1 MSDLMD
7 DLLKVGTAPRISR
20 PAANQSVRKA
30 EFNLTSGTIEIP
42 EDLPEGDA
50 YDVLVAAGQDPADW
64 EVTGFRRSEWGI
76 EGQEQTSTR
85 FTFKRRER
93 VEQSER
99 EAAVA
104 EVLSWIDRHKPRER
118 VHFDEDMRRDFAVL
132 ALGDLQLGKFEN
144 LEDGTDFDHAAAN
157 AISVIDQF
165 VEDLEHTATEEV
177 LVAWL
182 GDHGEGFVSQG
193 GANTWRTQT
202 TQQDQNRI
210 MRRLMYYAVD
220 AISPLTNRLV
230 MIAVPG
236 NHGESQ
242 RVAGKG
248 VTRYDDNNDTE
259 QLNAVAE
266 GIERSGED
274 YDHVEFYVPERD
286 EISLCVEIAGVRI
299 GAVHGERWNSGKHA
313 DWWEGQVF
321 HGGPVAAAD
330 VLLCGHWHHLLV
342 QDVGR
347 KLFAQVPALE
357 RRSKWWEHK
366 TGIVGH
372 PGALLLEG
380 SYDQVTNIKPLRA
393 ETPA

>member
-1 MSDLMD
+1 MSELMD
-7 DLLKVGTAPRISR
+7 KLLKVSTAPTLSR
-20 PAANQSVRKA
+20 NPPAESRRVA
-30 EFNLTSGTIEIP
+30 EFSQSTGAIEVP
-42 EDLPEGDA
+42 EDAPEGDA
-50 YDVLVAAGQDPADW
+50 ESFLRDAGQDPADW
-64 EVTGFRRSEWGI
+64 EVTGFKRSEWGDP
-76 EGQEQTSTR
+76 ENPFVSTR

-93 VEQSER
+93 VEQSGR
-99 EAAVA
+99 EDAVA
-104 EVLSWIDRHKPRER
+104 EVLDWIAQHRPER
-118 VHFDEDMRRDFAVL
+118 PGYRIPSRDLAVL
-132 ALGDLQLGKFEN
+132 AIGDLQLGKLEN
-144 LEDGTDFDHAAAN
+144 LEEGFDHSAAN

-165 VEDLEHTATEEV
+165 VTDLQETPTKEV

-193 GANTWRTQT
+193 GANTWRTQM

-220 AISPLTNRLV
+220 QIAPWTGRLV
-230 MIAVPG
+230 MVAVPG

-242 RVAGKG
+242 RISGKG

-266 GIERSGED
+266 GVARSGED
-274 YDHVEFYVPERD
+274 FDRVEFYVPERD
-286 EISLCVEIAGVRI
+286 EISLTVDVGGISV

-321 HGGPVAAAD
+321 HDGPTARAD

-342 QDVGR
+342 QDIGK

-380 SYDQVTNIKPLRA
+380 HGGQVTNIKPLRA
-393 ETPA
+393 KESA

>member
-1 MSDLMD
+1 MSELMD
-7 DLLKVGTAPRISR
+7 KLLKVSTAPTLSR
-20 PAANQSVRKA
+20 NPPAESRRVA
-30 EFNLTSGTIEIP
+30 EFSQSTGAIEVP
-42 EDLPEGDA
+42 EDAPEGDA
-50 YDVLVAAGQDPADW
+50 ESFLRDAGQDPADW
-64 EVTGFRRSEWGI
+64 EVTGFKRSEWGDP
-76 EGQEQTSTR
+76 EKPFVSTR
-85 FTFKRRER
+85 FTFKRRDR
-93 VEQSER
+93 VQQSDR
-99 EAAVA
+99 EEAVA
-104 EVLSWIDRHKPRER
+104 EVLSWIERHKPS
-118 VHFDEDMRRDFAVL
+118 RRLGLSPVRDL
-132 ALGDLQLGKFEN
+132 AILAIGDLQLGKLEN
-144 LEDGTDFDHAAAN
+144 MEGGFDHSAAN

-165 VEDLEHTATEEV
+165 VTDLQETPTKEV

-193 GANTWRTQT
+193 GANTWRTQM

-220 AISPLTNRLV
+220 QIAPWTGRLV
-230 MIAVPG
+230 MVAVPG

-242 RVAGKG
+242 RISGKG

-266 GIERSGED
+266 GVARSGED
-274 YDHVEFYVPERD
+274 FDRVEFYVPERD
-286 EISLCVEIAGVRI
+286 EISLTVDVGGISV

-321 HGGPVAAAD
+321 HDGPTARAD

-342 QDVGR
+342 QDIGK

-380 SYDQVTNIKPLRA
+380 HGGQVTNIRPLRA
-393 ETPA
+393 KESA

>member
-1 MSDLMD
+1 MSELMD
-7 DLLKVGTAPRISR
+7 KLLKVSTAPTLSR
-20 PAANQSVRKA
+20 NPPAESRRVA
-30 EFNLTSGTIEIP
+30 EFSQSTGAIEVP
-42 EDLPEGDA
+42 EDAPEGDA
-50 YDVLVAAGQDPADW
+50 ESFLRDAGQDPADW
-64 EVTGFRRSEWGI
+64 EVTGFKRSEWGDP
-76 EGQEQTSTR
+76 ENPFVSTR
-85 FTFKRRER
+85 FTFKRRDR
-93 VEQSER
+93 VQQPDR
-99 EAAVA
+99 EEAVA
-104 EVLSWIDRHKPRER
+104 EVLSWIERHKPS
-118 VHFDEDMRRDFAVL
+118 RRLGLTPVRDL
-132 ALGDLQLGKFEN
+132 AILAIGDLQLGKLEN
-144 LEDGTDFDHAAAN
+144 MEEGFDHSAAN

-165 VEDLEHTATEEV
+165 VADLREKPAAEV

-193 GANTWRTQT
+193 GANTWRTQM

-220 AISPLTNRLV
+220 QVGPETERLV

-266 GIERSGED
+266 GVARSGRD
-274 YDHVEFYVPERD
+274 FSHVEFYVPERD
-286 EISLCVEIAGVRI
+286 EISLTVDVGGISV

-321 HGGPVAAAD
+321 HDGPTARAD

-342 QDVGR
+342 QDIGK

-380 SYDQVTNIKPLRA
+380 HGGQVTNIKPLRA
-393 ETPA
+393 KESA

>member
-7 DLLKVGTAPRISR
+7 KLLKVSAAPSVARAKAPESR
-20 PAANQSVRKA
+20 RVA
-30 EFNLTSGTIEIP
+30 EFSQSTGSIEVP
-42 EDLPEGDA
+42 EDAPEGDA
-50 YDVLVAAGQDPADW
+50 LDFLRDAGQDPADW
-64 EVTGFRRSEWGI
+64 EVSGFKRSEWGDP
-76 EGQEQTSTR
+76 EAPFVSTR
-85 FTFKRRER
+85 FTFKRRKR
-93 VEQSER
+93 VQQSDR
-99 EAAVA
+99 EEAVA
-104 EVLSWIDRHKPRER
+104 EVLEWIGQHRPQRLGYR
-118 VHFDEDMRRDFAVL
+118 IPSRDLAVL
-132 ALGDLQLGKFEN
+132 AIGDLQLGKLEN
-144 LEDGTDFDHAAAN
+144 MEEGLDHSAAN
-157 AISVIDQF
+157 AVSVIDQF
-165 VEDLEHTATEEV
+165 VADLQGTPTKEV

-193 GANTWRTQT
+193 GANTWRTQM

-210 MRRLMYYAVD
+210 MRRIMYYAVD
-220 AISPLTNRLV
+220 AISPWTQRLV
-230 MIAVPG
+230 MVAVPG

-242 RVAGKG
+242 RIAGKG

-266 GIERSGED
+266 GVARSGED
-274 YDHVEFYVPERD
+274 FGHVEFYVPERD
-286 EISLCVEIAGVRI
+286 EISLSVDVGGISV

-321 HGGPVAAAD
+321 HGGPTARAD

-342 QDVGR
+342 QDIGK

-380 SYDQVTNIKPLRA
+380 HGGKVTNIKPLRA
-393 ETPA
+393 EESA

>member
-7 DLLKVGTAPRISR
+7 KLLAVSTAPVIPRGVAAESR
-20 PAANQSVRKA
+20 RVA
-30 EFNLTSGTIEIP
+30 EFSQSTGSIEVP
-42 EDLPEGDA
+42 EDAPEGDA
-50 YDVLVAAGQDPADW
+50 EQFLRDAGQDPADW
-64 EVTGFRRSEWGI
+64 EVTGFKRSEWGDP
-76 EGQEQTSTR
+76 EKPFVSTR

-93 VEQSER
+93 VEQSDR
-99 EAAVA
+99 EEAVA
-104 EVLSWIDRHKPRER
+104 EVLSWIERHKPS
-118 VHFDEDMRRDFAVL
+118 RRLGLTPVRDL
-132 ALGDLQLGKFEN
+132 AILAIGDLQLGKLEN
-144 LEDGTDFDHAAAN
+144 MEEGFDHSAAN

-165 VEDLEHTATEEV
+165 VTDLQETPTKEV

-193 GANTWRTQT
+193 GANTWRTQM

-220 AISPLTNRLV
+220 QIAPWTGRLV
-230 MIAVPG
+230 MVAVPG

-242 RVAGKG
+242 RISGKG

-266 GIERSGED
+266 GVARSGRD
-274 YDHVEFYVPERD
+274 FSHVEFYVPERD
-286 EISLCVEIAGVRI
+286 EISLTVDVGGVSV

-321 HGGPVAAAD
+321 HDGPTARAD

-342 QDVGR
+342 QDIGK

-380 SYDQVTNIKPLRA
+380 HGGQVTNIKPLRA
-393 ETPA
+393 KESA

>member
-1 MSDLMD
+1 MSELMD
-7 DLLKVGTAPRISR
+7 KLLKVSTAPTLSR
-20 PAANQSVRKA
+20 NPPAESRRVA
-30 EFNLTSGTIEIP
+30 EFSQSTGAIEVP
-42 EDLPEGDA
+42 EDAPEGDA
-50 YDVLVAAGQDPADW
+50 ESFLRDAGQDPADW
-64 EVTGFRRSEWGI
+64 EVTGFKRSEWGDP
-76 EGQEQTSTR
+76 ENPFVSTR
-85 FTFKRRER
+85 FTFKRRDR
-93 VEQSER
+93 VQQSDRE
-99 EAAVA
+99 EAAA
-104 EVLSWIDRHKPRER
+104 EVLSWIERHKPS
-118 VHFDEDMRRDFAVL
+118 RRLGLTPVRDL
-132 ALGDLQLGKFEN
+132 AILAIGDLQLGKLEN
-144 LEDGTDFDHAAAN
+144 MEEGFDHSAAN

-165 VEDLEHTATEEV
+165 VADLREKPAAEV

-193 GANTWRTQT
+193 GANTWRTQM

-220 AISPLTNRLV
+220 QVGPETERLV

-266 GIERSGED
+266 GVARSGRD
-274 YDHVEFYVPERD
+274 FSHVEFYVPERD
-286 EISLCVEIAGVRI
+286 EISLTVDVGGISV

-321 HGGPVAAAD
+321 HDGPTARAD

-342 QDVGR
+342 QDIGK

-380 SYDQVTNIKPLRA
+380 HGGQVTNIKPLRA
-393 ETPA
+393 KESA

>member
-1 MSDLMD
+1 MSELMD
-7 DLLKVGTAPRISR
+7 KLLKVSTAPTLSR
-20 PAANQSVRKA
+20 NPPAESRRVA
-30 EFNLTSGTIEIP
+30 EFSQSTGSIEVP
-42 EDLPEGDA
+42 EDAPEGDA
-50 YDVLVAAGQDPADW
+50 EQFLKDAGQDPADW
-64 EVTGFRRSEWGI
+64 EVTGFKRSEWGDP
-76 EGQEQTSTR
+76 EKPFVSTR

-93 VEQSER
+93 VEQSGR
-99 EAAVA
+99 EDAVA
-104 EVLSWIDRHKPRER
+104 EVLDWIAQHRPER
-118 VHFDEDMRRDFAVL
+118 PGYRIPSRDLAVL
-132 ALGDLQLGKFEN
+132 AIGDLQLGKLEN
-144 LEDGTDFDHAAAN
+144 LEEGFDHSAAN

-165 VEDLEHTATEEV
+165 VTDLQETPTKEV

-193 GANTWRTQT
+193 GANTWRTQM

-220 AISPLTNRLV
+220 QIAPWTGRLV
-230 MIAVPG
+230 MVAVPG

-242 RVAGKG
+242 RISGKG

-266 GIERSGED
+266 GVARSGED
-274 YDHVEFYVPERD
+274 FDRVEFYVPERD
-286 EISLCVEIAGVRI
+286 EISLTVDVGGISV

-321 HGGPVAAAD
+321 HDGPTARAD

-342 QDVGR
+342 QDIGK

-380 SYDQVTNIKPLRA
+380 HGGQVTNIKPLRA
-393 ETPA
+393 KESA

>member
-1 MSDLMD
+1 MSELMD
-7 DLLKVGTAPRISR
+7 KLLKVSTAPTLSR
-20 PAANQSVRKA
+20 NPPAESRRVA
-30 EFNLTSGTIEIP
+30 EFSQSTGAIEVP
-42 EDLPEGDA
+42 EDAPEGDA
-50 YDVLVAAGQDPADW
+50 ESFLRDAGQDPADW
-64 EVTGFRRSEWGI
+64 EVTGFKRSEWGDP
-76 EGQEQTSTR
+76 ENPFVSTR
-85 FTFKRRER
+85 FTFKRRDR
-93 VEQSER
+93 VQQSGR
-99 EAAVA
+99 EDAVA
-104 EVLSWIDRHKPRER
+104 EVLDWIAQHRPER
-118 VHFDEDMRRDFAVL
+118 PGYRIPSRDLAVL
-132 ALGDLQLGKFEN
+132 AIGDLQLGKLEN
-144 LEDGTDFDHAAAN
+144 LEEGFDHSAAN

-165 VEDLEHTATEEV
+165 VTDLQETPTKEV

-193 GANTWRTQT
+193 GANTWRTQM

-220 AISPLTNRLV
+220 QIAPWTGRLV
-230 MIAVPG
+230 MVAVPG

-242 RVAGKG
+242 RISGKG

-266 GIERSGED
+266 GVARSGED
-274 YDHVEFYVPERD
+274 FDRVEFYVPERD
-286 EISLCVEIAGVRI
+286 EISLTVDVGGISV

-321 HGGPVAAAD
+321 HDGPTARAD

-342 QDVGR
+342 QDIGK

-380 SYDQVTNIKPLRA
+380 HGGQVTNIKPLRA
-393 ETPA
+393 KESA

>member
-1 MSDLMD
+1 MSELMD
-7 DLLKVGTAPRISR
+7 KLLKVSTAPTLSR
-20 PAANQSVRKA
+20 NPPAESRRVA
-30 EFNLTSGTIEIP
+30 EFSQSTGAIEVP
-42 EDLPEGDA
+42 EDAPEGDA
-50 YDVLVAAGQDPADW
+50 ESFLRDAGQDPADW
-64 EVTGFRRSEWGI
+64 EVTGFKRSEWGDP
-76 EGQEQTSTR
+76 ENPFVSTR
-85 FTFKRRER
+85 FTFKRRDR
-93 VEQSER
+93 VQQSDR
-99 EAAVA
+99 EEAVA
-104 EVLSWIDRHKPRER
+104 EVLSWIERHKPS
-118 VHFDEDMRRDFAVL
+118 RRLGLTPVRDL
-132 ALGDLQLGKFEN
+132 AILAIGDLQLGKLEN
-144 LEDGTDFDHAAAN
+144 MEEGFDHSAAN

-165 VEDLEHTATEEV
+165 VTDLQETPTKEV

-193 GANTWRTQT
+193 GANTWRTQM

-220 AISPLTNRLV
+220 QIAPWTGRLV
-230 MIAVPG
+230 MVAVPG

-242 RVAGKG
+242 RISGKG

-266 GIERSGED
+266 GVARSGED
-274 YDHVEFYVPERD
+274 FDRVEFYVPERD
-286 EISLCVEIAGVRI
+286 EISLTVDVGGISV

-321 HGGPVAAAD
+321 HDGPTARAD

-342 QDVGR
+342 QDIGK

-380 SYDQVTNIKPLRA
+380 HGGQVTNIRPLRA
-393 ETPA
+393 KESA

>member
-1 MSDLMD
+1 MSELMD
-7 DLLKVGTAPRISR
+7 KLLKVSTAPTLSR
-20 PAANQSVRKA
+20 NPPAESRRVA
-30 EFNLTSGTIEIP
+30 EFSQSTGAIEVP
-42 EDLPEGDA
+42 EDAPEGDA
-50 YDVLVAAGQDPADW
+50 ESFLRDAGQDPADW
-64 EVTGFRRSEWGI
+64 EVTGFKRSEWGDP
-76 EGQEQTSTR
+76 ENPFVSTR
-85 FTFKRRER
+85 FTFKRRDR
-93 VEQSER
+93 VQQSDR
-99 EAAVA
+99 EEAVA
-104 EVLSWIDRHKPRER
+104 EVLSWIERHKPS
-118 VHFDEDMRRDFAVL
+118 RRLGLTPVRDL
-132 ALGDLQLGKFEN
+132 AILAIGDLQLGKLEN
-144 LEDGTDFDHAAAN
+144 MEEGFDHSAAN

-165 VEDLEHTATEEV
+165 VTDLQETPTKEV

-193 GANTWRTQT
+193 GANTWRTQM

-220 AISPLTNRLV
+220 QIAPWTGRLV
-230 MIAVPG
+230 MVAVPG

-242 RVAGKG
+242 RISGKG

-266 GIERSGED
+266 GVARSGED
-274 YDHVEFYVPERD
+274 FDRVEFYVPERD
-286 EISLCVEIAGVRI
+286 EISLTVDVGGISV

-321 HGGPVAAAD
+321 HDGPTARAD

-342 QDVGR
+342 QDIGK

-380 SYDQVTNIKPLRA
+380 HGGQVTNIKPLRA
-393 ETPA
+393 KESA

>member
-1 MSDLMD
+1 MSELMD
-7 DLLKVGTAPRISR
+7 RLLKVSTAPTLSR
-20 PAANQSVRKA
+20 NPPAESRRVA
-30 EFNLTSGTIEIP
+30 EFSQSTGAIEVP
-42 EDLPEGDA
+42 EDAPEGDA
-50 YDVLVAAGQDPADW
+50 ESFLRDAGQDPADW
-64 EVTGFRRSEWGI
+64 EVTGFKRSEWGDP
-76 EGQEQTSTR
+76 ENPFVSTR
-85 FTFKRRER
+85 FTFKRRDR
-93 VEQSER
+93 VQQSDR
-99 EAAVA
+99 EDAVA
-104 EVLSWIDRHKPRER
+104 EVLDWIAQHRPER
-118 VHFDEDMRRDFAVL
+118 PGYRIPSRDLAVL
-132 ALGDLQLGKFEN
+132 AIGDLQLGKLEN
-144 LEDGTDFDHAAAN
+144 LEEGFDHSAAN

-165 VEDLEHTATEEV
+165 VADLQETPTKEV

-193 GANTWRTQT
+193 GANTWRTQM

-220 AISPLTNRLV
+220 QIAPWTGRLV
-230 MIAVPG
+230 MVAVPG

-242 RVAGKG
+242 RISGKG

-266 GIERSGED
+266 GVARSGED
-274 YDHVEFYVPERD
+274 FDRVEFYVPERD
-286 EISLCVEIAGVRI
+286 EISLTVDVGGISV
-299 GAVHGERWNSGKHA
+299 GAVHGERWSSGKHA

-321 HGGPVAAAD
+321 HDGPTARAD

-342 QDVGR
+342 QDIGK

-380 SYDQVTNIKPLRA
+380 HGGQVTNIKPLRA
-393 ETPA
+393 KESA

>member
-1 MSDLMD
+1 MSELMD
-7 DLLKVGTAPRISR
+7 KLLKVSTAPTLSR
-20 PAANQSVRKA
+20 NPPAESRRVA
-30 EFNLTSGTIEIP
+30 EFSQSTGAIEVP
-42 EDLPEGDA
+42 EDAPEGDA
-50 YDVLVAAGQDPADW
+50 ESFLRDAGQDPADW
-64 EVTGFRRSEWGI
+64 EVTGFKRSEWGDP
-76 EGQEQTSTR
+76 ENPFVSTR
-85 FTFKRRER
+85 FTFKRRDR
-93 VEQSER
+93 VQQSDR
-99 EAAVA
+99 EDAVA
-104 EVLSWIDRHKPRER
+104 EVLDWIAQHRPER
-118 VHFDEDMRRDFAVL
+118 PGYRIPSRDLAVL
-132 ALGDLQLGKFEN
+132 AIGDLQLGKLEN
-144 LEDGTDFDHAAAN
+144 LEEGFDHSAAN

-165 VEDLEHTATEEV
+165 VADLQETPTKEV

-193 GANTWRTQT
+193 GANTWRTQM

-220 AISPLTNRLV
+220 QIAPWTGRLV
-230 MIAVPG
+230 MVAVPG

-242 RVAGKG
+242 RISGKG

-266 GIERSGED
+266 GVARSGED
-274 YDHVEFYVPERD
+274 FDRVEFYVPERD
-286 EISLCVEIAGVRI
+286 EISLTVDVGGISV

-321 HGGPVAAAD
+321 HDGPTARAD

-342 QDVGR
+342 QDIGK

-380 SYDQVTNIKPLRA
+380 HGGQVTNIKPLRA
-393 ETPA
+393 KESA